1 MLQANAKFNM
11 NSVMDIVRSKLISI
25 AALEGVQTEVN
36 LLGQQYEDASGRAEI
51 DAQWQKL
58 GVTQSSRALNY

>member
-25 AALEGVQTEVN
+25 AALQGVQTEVN

>member
-1 MLQANAKFNM
+1 MLQANAKFHM
-11 NSVMDIVRSKLISI
+11 TSVMDIVRSKLISI

>member
-1 MLQANAKFNM
+1 MLQANAKFHM

-36 LLGQQYEDASGRAEI
+36 LLGQQYEDAAGRAEI
-51 DAQWQKL
+51 DAQGQKL
-58 GVTQSSRALNY
+58 DVTQSSRVLNY

>member
-11 NSVMDIVRSKLISI
+11 NSVMDIVRSQLISI

>member
-11 NSVMDIVRSKLISI
+11 NSVMDIVRSQLISI

-36 LLGQQYEDASGRAEI
+36 LLGQQYEDAAGRAEI

>member
-1 MLQANAKFNM
+1 M